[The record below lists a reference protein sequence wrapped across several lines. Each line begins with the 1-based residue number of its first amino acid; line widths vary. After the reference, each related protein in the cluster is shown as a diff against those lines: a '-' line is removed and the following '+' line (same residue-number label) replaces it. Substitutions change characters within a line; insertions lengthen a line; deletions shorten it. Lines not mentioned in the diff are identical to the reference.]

1 MRSLASCGGP
11 FTERLS
17 CGVLLAIFRT
27 PEALPGRVD
36 GECSPAGPPPLHQS
50 GGSHD
55 GADAK
60 SSSSTPLKS
69 ASFCSCGQPE
79 NSHTAGIL
87 AIGDE
92 FRERNIFR

>member
-17 CGVLLAIFRT
+17 CGALLAIFRT
-27 PEALPGRVD
+27 PEALPGKVD

-55 GADAK
+55 VMVSQTITPEKREPCSRGA
-60 SSSSTPLKS
+60 
-69 ASFCSCGQPE
+69 
-79 NSHTAGIL
+79 
-87 AIGDE
+87 
-92 FRERNIFR
+92 